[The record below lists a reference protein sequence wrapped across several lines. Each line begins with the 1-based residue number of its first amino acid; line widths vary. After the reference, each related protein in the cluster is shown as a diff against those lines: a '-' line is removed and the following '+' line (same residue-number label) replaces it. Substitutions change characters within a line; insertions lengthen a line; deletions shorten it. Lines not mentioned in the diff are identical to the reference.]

1 MGLADVMGNIGSTA
15 SGVADKAKNI
25 SEVGNLKR
33 KIAYEEERIVE
44 IFADIGKSL
53 YENRNQDMKAFL
65 PLCDDIDVRKRRIKK
80 MRLEMNEIRGVKL
93 CETCGTEVN
102 EKFIYCGV
110 CGAKL
115 PSSHDVVVTDESSD
129 ADISSLFQNSGV
141 DIAT

>member
-1 MGLADVMGNIGSTA
+1 MGIADVVGSIGSTA
-15 SGVADKAKNI
+15 TGVADKAKSI

-53 YENRNQDMKAFL
+53 YENRNQDLSAFA
-65 PLCDDIDVRKRRIKK
+65 PLCDDMDVRKRRIKR

-93 CETCGTEVN
+93 CETCGTEVD
-102 EKFIYCGV
+102 EKYQYCGV

-115 PSSHDVVVTDESSD
+115 PSSREVQVGEVSSD
-129 ADISSLFQNSGV
+129 ASGL
-141 DIAT
+141 IAGSTVTE